1 MRDQPKRFAARNCDD
16 EQEVQKEARQEGGFW
31 CTASSAWRMGYRTY
45 VAYGVGANESKTA
58 LISSGLVEATRI
70 VT

>member
-1 MRDQPKRFAARNCDD
+1 MPDQPKRFAARNGDD
-16 EQEVQKEARQEGGFW
+16 EQEMQKEARQKSGFW
-31 CTASSAWRMGYRTY
+31 RTASSVQQMRCRTY

-58 LISSGLVEATRI
+58 VISSGLVEATRI